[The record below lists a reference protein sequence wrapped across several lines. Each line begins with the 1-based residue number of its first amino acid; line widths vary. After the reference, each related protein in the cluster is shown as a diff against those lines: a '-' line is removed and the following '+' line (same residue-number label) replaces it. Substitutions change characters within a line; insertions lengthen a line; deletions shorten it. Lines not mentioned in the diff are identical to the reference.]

1 MTGYSRP
8 RPSLVRNPRLGDWV
22 TIAGDGRVLVR
33 SGKVE
38 LGQGVLTALAQIAAD
53 ELEVDVRRIVMVPA
67 ATDRSPDEGYTA
79 GSMSVQHSGDAL
91 RQVCA
96 HVRTIYLAEAAGELG
111 RPPAELRVVDGEF
124 LADYG
129 GRTSYWAL
137 ADDKLLDVDVAED
150 LPVKDAAGYAAV
162 GSSLRRLDGA
172 DKIFGRPRFIH
183 DLRFGGQ
190 LFGRVVRPPA
200 RLATLVDVQDAAVRA
215 TPGVVT
221 VVRDGEFLGVV
232 AEREEV
238 AVRAAEALRE
248 ASRWDERDSLPAQ
261 DQLVGFL
268 RSAPAESTVVYD
280 TTGGLEQP
288 EAGRTLVR
296 EFSRGY
302 VAHASLAP
310 SCGVAVWT
318 DGRLRVWS
326 HSQGIYQLRSELARA
341 FSLPGHDVVVEHVEG
356 AGCYG
361 HNAADD
367 AAYDAAVLARSV
379 PGRHVQ
385 VVWSRQDELTWEPF
399 GPAMAVRVEAA
410 VDDTGRI
417 RSWDHQ
423 TWSNGHTS
431 RPGAAGSPP
440 LLGSTHRAD
449 PSPAVAAPD
458 PAFRS
463 GGGTA
468 RNAVPGYDLPA
479 VRVRAHRLT
488 TMPLR
493 TSALRALGAHLNVY
507 AIESVVDELAQAA
520 GADPVDFRLSM
531 LSDERARAVLEA
543 VAGRSGWAQ
552 PFERGDS
559 RGRGVGFARYKNAG
573 AYCAV
578 VAEVE
583 AEAEVR
589 VTRLTVA
596 VDVGLVVNPDGL
608 LNQIEGGALQSVSWT
623 TLEQV
628 RFDRRQVTSQT
639 WEEYPILT
647 FEQAPAVDVVL
658 LDRPDCPP
666 VGSGE
671 AAAGPTAAAIGNA
684 LADALGVR
692 VRSLPLTPDNII
704 AALS

>member
-1 MTGYSRP
+1 MTDYSRP

-38 LGQGVLTALAQIAAD
+38 MGQGVLTALAQIAAD

-67 ATDRSPDEGYTA
+67 GTDRSPNEGYTA

-96 HVRTIYLAEAAGELG
+96 HVRAIYLAEAAEELG
-111 RPPAELRVVDGEF
+111 RPLVELRVVDGEF
-124 LADYG
+124 HADYG

-137 ADDKLLDVDVAED
+137 ADDTLLDVDVAED
-150 LPVKDAAGYAAV
+150 LPAKDATDYAAV
-162 GSSLRRLDGA
+162 GSSLCRLDGA

-183 DLRFGGQ
+183 DLRFDGQ

-200 RLATLVDVQDAAVRA
+200 RMATLVDVQDAAVRA

-221 VVRDGEFLGVV
+221 VVRDGDFLGVV

-268 RSAPAESTVVYD
+268 RSAPAETTVVHD
-280 TTGGLEQP
+280 TTGGLGQP
-288 EAGRTLVR
+288 ETGRTLVR

-310 SCGVAVWT
+310 SCGVAFWT

-341 FSLPGHDVVVEHVEG
+341 FSLPEHDVVVEHVEG

-367 AAYDAAVLARSV
+367 AAYDAAMLARSV

-385 VVWSRQDELTWEPF
+385 VVWSRQDELTWELF
-399 GPAMAVRVEAA
+399 GPAMAVQVEAT

-417 RSWDHQ
+417 RRWDHQ

-431 RPGAAGSPP
+431 RPGAAGTPP

-449 PSPAVAAPD
+449 PLPAVAAPD
-458 PAFRS
+458 PAFRA
-463 GGGTA
+463 GGGAA
-468 RNAVPGYDLPA
+468 RNAVPGYDLPTVQA
-479 VRVRAHRLT
+479 RAHRLT

-507 AIESVVDELAQAA
+507 AIESVVDELAQSA
-520 GADPVDFRLSM
+520 GVDPVDFRLSM
-531 LSDERARAVLEA
+531 LSDERSRAVLEA
-543 VAGRSGWAQ
+543 VAVRSGWAQ

-596 VDVGLVVNPDGL
+596 VDVGLVVNPDGV

-647 FEQAPAVDVVL
+647 FEQAPVVDVVL

-671 AAAGPTAAAIGNA
+671 AAVGPTAAAIGNA

-692 VRSLPLTPDNII
+692 VRSLPLTPDNIV